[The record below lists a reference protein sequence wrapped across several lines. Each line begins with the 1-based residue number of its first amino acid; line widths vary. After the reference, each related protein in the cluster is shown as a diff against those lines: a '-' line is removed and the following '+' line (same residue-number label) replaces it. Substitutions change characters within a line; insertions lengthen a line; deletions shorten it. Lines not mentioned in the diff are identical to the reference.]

1 MDHHDPSSLTA
12 TVAAARIAEGALSP
26 GDAARRVPRAHR
38 RARSR
43 ARAMV
48 RDRGCERSSA
58 TLSGRP
64 KRPRWPCCVSAE
76 SGIESK
82 HGQPTLSPPAAVDSH
97 RQGRTCDASRLE
109 DAGGLGARRAAE
121 RAGGLPEDLRRG
133 AGGGREKVV
142 STGIDSNDTHS
153 TAESYM
159 GAIRLL
165 RTSERGRNSPPSD
178 SGVRERAEV
187 QRREERAVALV
198 GEEVAG
204 VGQAHP
210 ADRVDLVLR
219 PGRARDPQHRPV
231 ANDLEPALV
240 VNV

>member
-1 MDHHDPSSLTA
+1 MDPHDPSFLTA
-12 TVAAARIAEGALSP
+12 TVVAARIAEGALSP

-48 RDRGCERSSA
+48 RDRGCEGSSA
-58 TLSGRP
+58 TLSGLP

-82 HGQPTLSPPAAVDSH
+82 HGNPRFRPGSGRLAPAAKNLVTPAGSK
-97 RQGRTCDASRLE
+97 AS
-109 DAGGLGARRAAE
+109 GGLGAHRAAE

-133 AGGGREKVV
+133 AGGGHEKVV
-142 STGIDSNDTHS
+142 STGIDSNDTQS

-165 RTSERGRNSPPSD
+165 RTSERGAQLPS
-178 SGVRERAEV
+178 E
-187 QRREERAVALV
+187 
-198 GEEVAG
+198 
-204 VGQAHP
+204 
-210 ADRVDLVLR
+210 
-219 PGRARDPQHRPV
+219 
-231 ANDLEPALV
+231 
-240 VNV
+240 